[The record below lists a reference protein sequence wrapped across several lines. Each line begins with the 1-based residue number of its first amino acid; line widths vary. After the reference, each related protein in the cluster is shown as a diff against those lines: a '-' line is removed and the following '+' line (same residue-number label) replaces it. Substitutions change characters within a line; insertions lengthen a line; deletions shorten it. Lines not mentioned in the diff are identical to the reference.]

1 MRLAIPLVGGRQ
13 WMGGYNYILNLF
25 RVLRQF
31 GSGCVEPVLFVD
43 QYLPEPDLEPFAAIG
58 YEIVRSRA
66 FDPNRL
72 THTLLPRIVL
82 GKDSHIDRT
91 FRDLRIDA
99 VFENAN
105 YYGWRLA
112 LPAIAWIPDFQHRY
126 LPHMFSRAAYW
137 KRELGLRLQ
146 VASGRTIMVS
156 SEDARRSCELFFPS
170 SVGRIHA
177 VPFTV
182 LVNDMA
188 LAVDPAP
195 VRLRHG
201 LPPRYVYLPNQY
213 WKHKNHRL
221 VIEALSFM
229 RDSDVVVASTG
240 HGSDPRHP
248 RLYEELQALV
258 KANGLENQFRFLGM
272 VSYPEVIALMRGATA
287 ILNPSLFEGWSTTV
301 EEARALGI
309 PLLLSDLSVHR
320 EQMGSD
326 AEYFPP
332 DSPEALAAL
341 LRKYSSSGASSGTID
356 QRSPGASHRDRLQG
370 FAQAFERLVV
380 HAHP

>member
-1 MRLAIPLVGGRQ
+1 MRLGVPLVGGRQ

-31 GSGCVEPVLFVD
+31 GSGCVEPVLFVNHD
-43 QYLPEPDLEPFAAIG
+43 LPELDLEPFTALG
-58 YEIVRSRA
+58 YETVRSRA
-66 FDPNRL
+66 FDPRPL
-72 THTLLPRIVL
+72 TQSLLPTLLL
-82 GKDSHIDRT
+82 GKNPHIDRT
-91 FRDLRIDA
+91 LQERHIDA

-105 YYGWRLA
+105 YYGWRMA
-112 LPAIAWIPDFQHRY
+112 LPAIAWIPDFQHRH
-126 LPHMFSRAAYW
+126 LPHMFGRSAYW

-182 LVNDMA
+182 LVDEAA
-188 LAVDPAP
+188 LAIDP
-195 VRLRHG
+195 VRVRLDHG
-201 LPPRYVYLPNQY
+201 LPPNYVYLPNQY

-221 VIEALSFM
+221 VIEALALL
-229 RDSDVVVASTG
+229 RGSDVVVASTG

-258 KANGLENQFRFLGM
+258 KEKGLERQFRFLGM
-272 VSYPEVIALMRGATA
+272 VPYSEVIALMRGATA
-287 ILNPSLFEGWSTTV
+287 MLNPSLFEGWSTTV
-301 EEARALGI
+301 EEARALGT
-309 PLLLSDLSVHR
+309 PLLLSDLTVHR
-320 EQMGSD
+320 EQMGNG

-332 DSPEALAAL
+332 DSPGALASL
-341 LRKYSSSGASSGTID
+341 LQKYSSRGASSGTMD
-356 QRSPGASHRDRLQG
+356 QRGPAASHRDRLQC
-370 FAQAFERLVV
+370 FAQAFESIAE
-380 HAHP
+380 HAHS

>member
-1 MRLAIPLVGGRQ
+1 MRLGIPLVGGRQ

-43 QYLPEPDLEPFAAIG
+43 HNLPESDLEPFSSIG
-58 YEIVRSRA
+58 YETVRSQA
-66 FDPNRL
+66 FEPSRL
-72 THTLLPRIVL
+72 TQTLLPRIVL

-91 FRDLRIDA
+91 FRDLHIDA
-99 VFENAN
+99 VLENAN

-126 LPHMFSRAAYW
+126 LPHMFSRSAYW

-156 SEDARRSCELFFPS
+156 SEDARRSCEVFFPS
-170 SVGRIHA
+170 SVGRTHA

-182 LVNDMA
+182 LVNETA
-188 LAVDPAP
+188 LVTDPAR

-221 VIEALSFM
+221 VIEALALI

-258 KANGLENQFRFLGM
+258 KEKRLEKQFRFLGM
-272 VSYPEVIALMRGATA
+272 VSYSEVIALMRGATA

-301 EEARALGI
+301 EEARALGT

-320 EQMGSD
+320 EQMGND
-326 AEYFPP
+326 ADYFPP
-332 DSPEALAAL
+332 DSPEALASL
-341 LRKYSSSGASSGTID
+341 LQKCSSSGASSGALD
-356 QRSPGASHRDRLQG
+356 QRVPAASHRDRLQC
-370 FAQAFERLVV
+370 FAQTFERMV
-380 HAHP
+380 AHTHS

>member
-1 MRLAIPLVGGRQ
+1 
-13 WMGGYNYILNLF
+13 MGGYNYILNLF

-43 QYLPEPDLEPFAAIG
+43 HNLPESDLEPFSSIG
-58 YEIVRSRA
+58 YETVRSQA
-66 FDPNRL
+66 FEPSRL
-72 THTLLPRIVL
+72 TQTLLPRIVL

-91 FRDLRIDA
+91 FRDLHIDA
-99 VFENAN
+99 VLENAN

-126 LPHMFSRAAYW
+126 LPHMFSRSAYW

-156 SEDARRSCELFFPS
+156 SEDARRSCEVFFPS
-170 SVGRIHA
+170 SVGRTHA

-182 LVNDMA
+182 LVNETA
-188 LAVDPAP
+188 LVTDPAR

-221 VIEALSFM
+221 VIEALALI

-258 KANGLENQFRFLGM
+258 KEKRLEKQFRFLGM
-272 VSYPEVIALMRGATA
+272 VSYSEVIALMRGATA

-301 EEARALGI
+301 EEARALGT

-320 EQMGSD
+320 EQMGND
-326 AEYFPP
+326 ADYFPP
-332 DSPEALAAL
+332 DSPEALASL
-341 LRKYSSSGASSGTID
+341 LQKCSSSGASSGALD
-356 QRSPGASHRDRLQG
+356 QRVPAASHRDRLQC
-370 FAQAFERLVV
+370 FAQTFERMV
-380 HAHP
+380 AHTHS

>member
-1 MRLAIPLVGGRQ
+1 MRLGIPLVGGRQ

-43 QYLPEPDLEPFAAIG
+43 QHLLEPDLEPFASIG
-58 YEIVRSRA
+58 YEIVRSQA
-66 FDPNRL
+66 FDPTRL
-72 THTLLPRIVL
+72 AHTLLPRIVL
-82 GKDSHIDRT
+82 GKDPHIDRT

-126 LPHMFSRAAYW
+126 LPHMFSKAAYW

-182 LVNDMA
+182 LVNDTA
-188 LAVDPAP
+188 LAIDPAA
-195 VRLRHG
+195 VRVRYG

-221 VIEALSFM
+221 VIEALALI
-229 RDSDVVVASTG
+229 RNSDVVVASTG

-248 RLYEELQALV
+248 RLYEELQSLV
-258 KANGLENQFRFLGM
+258 KANGLEKQFRFLGM
-272 VSYPEVIALMRGATA
+272 VSYSEVIALMRGAAA

-301 EEARALGI
+301 EEARALGT

-320 EQMGSD
+320 EQMGSG

-341 LRKYSSSGASSGTID
+341 LRKYSSSGASSGTMD
-356 QRSPGASHRDRLQG
+356 QRSPGASQRDRLQC
-370 FAQAFERLVV
+370 FAQAFERMVN
-380 HAHP
+380 HAHS